1 MDPSIATIVGVLLG
15 GLLSLAG
22 VLLQAS
28 RQLHVERQ
36 KWQQAR
42 HEQWEQ
48 ATRAAVIDL
57 SMKLAAGV
65 QLAVWLTWYAQE
77 SPHEVTEARLAQYER
92 EMKTL
97 QVELVGARVALA
109 SLNDALHDRLTPLLD
124 EFYALDSQLAQAI
137 PVFQTSPEAGL
148 ARLAACFAA
157 AAQLELILVERI
169 SGLMEVAQ
177 TNA

>member
-1 MDPSIATIVGVLLG
+1 VKLCGEVAASGQHPKSVEGDSETMDPSIATIAGVLLG

-42 HEQWEQ
+42 QEEWEQ

-65 QLAVWLTWYAQE
+65 QLVVWLTWYAQH

-97 QVELVGARVALA
+97 QVELVGARG
-109 SLNDALHDRLTPLLD
+109 
-124 EFYALDSQLAQAI
+124 
-137 PVFQTSPEAGL
+137 AGL
-148 ARLAACFAA
+148 AQRCAARSVDAA
-157 AAQLELILVERI
+157 
-169 SGLMEVAQ
+169 GG
-177 TNA
+177 